1 MTGMG
6 MEVNTMLMT
15 NFLGENLFDDFFG
28 DFVRPERRA
37 VNCSAP
43 SASIMRTDVKDTDE
57 GYELHVELPG
67 CKKENVS
74 AELKDGTLVI
84 SASTKS
90 ENDKKDENGKFI
102 RRERFSGNC
111 SRSFYVGD
119 AVEQEDIKAKFEDGI
134 LKIFVPKKEAKPEI
148 DTRKFIAIE
157 G

>member
-1 MTGMG
+1 MG

-15 NFLGENLFDDFFG
+15 NFLGENLFDDFFS
-28 DFVRPERRA
+28 DFIRPERRA
-37 VNCSAP
+37 LNCST
-43 SASIMRTDVKDTDE
+43 SASSLMRTDVKDTED

-67 CKKENVS
+67 YKKENVS
-74 AELKDGTLVI
+74 AELKDGTLLI
-84 SASTKS
+84 TASTKS
-90 ENDKKDENGKFI
+90 ENEEKDEKGKFI

-134 LKIFVPKKEAKPEI
+134 LKILVPKKENKPELEK
-148 DTRKFIAIE
+148 RKFIAIE